1 MLFEF
6 TTMHEDL
13 RAKRADILHSEIQS
27 ELLQNSEP
35 KLNLPVTAKNPPN
48 NPTINVDVITKRPR
62 VDNTSNWH
70 PKLKTALQ
78 EPLKTAG
85 NPTFTK
91 IMKYCKKDGYNIFP
105 KGSSVCTQNTSF
117 GTCFFGEK
125 CTKRHKMATDA
136 QVKPILTVL
145 EEFIK
150 KTTKL
155 QAGQ

>member
-1 MLFEF
+1 
-6 TTMHEDL
+6 MHEYL
-13 RAKRADILHSEIQS
+13 RAKRADILHSEMPS

-35 KLNLPVTAKNPPN
+35 KINLPVTAKTPPT
-48 NPTINVDVITKRPR
+48 NPTINMDAIPKRPR
-62 VDNTSNWH
+62 VANTSNWH
-70 PKLKTALQ
+70 PKLKAALHG
-78 EPLKTAG
+78 PLKTAG
-85 NPTFTK
+85 NPTFTN
-91 IMKYCKKDGYNIFP
+91 IMNYCKKDGYNIFP
-105 KGSSVCTQNTSF
+105 KGSPVCTPNAFF